1 MGGHAIETIGGV
13 DEDGEWDDEAA
24 AYPVMP
30 DGRRFRFIAATT
42 GYHHC
47 ASGADAVL
55 LFFEPESRTALITFD
70 WG

>member
-1 MGGHAIETIGGV
+1 MGGHALETIGGM
-13 DEDGEWDDEAA
+13 DEDGEWDEAAA

-30 DGRRFRFIAATT
+30 DGRRFHFIAATT

-70 WG
+70 RG